1 MISAAILSSLQHVN
15 SFTTYHLI
23 WFGCYHSLQCTHGQ
37 HHLRLPVGTISH
49 LLLQALQLQKHFSIR
64 ELTLFGEGELHN
76 KGLILT
82 VT

>member
-1 MISAAILSSLQHVN
+1 MSM

-23 WFGCYHSLQCTHGQ
+23 WFGCYYSLQCTHGQ

-49 LLLQALQLQKHFSIR
+49 LLLQLQKHFPIR

-76 KGLILT
+76 KGLILE
-82 VT
+82 VEESSVSLLS